1 MARKHKMNNLK
12 NENGYVLVVIIGI
25 LTILSLMTITFA
37 TLSRIETRA
46 TRNYTDSVK
55 CDKIAKAA
63 LEYAIYIMRQD
74 KFGDDGAIDHCD
86 KRILDVR
93 DPEGADV
100 WKGIRIAVKHVIA
113 GVPCDGE
120 VLH

>member
-1 MARKHKMNNLK
+1 
-12 NENGYVLVVIIGI
+12 
-25 LTILSLMTITFA
+25 MTFNREI
-37 TLSRIETRA
+37 
-46 TRNYTDSVK
+46 YQ
-55 CDKIAKAA
+55 CAK
-63 LEYAIYIMRQD
+63 LLID